1 MNQWANDWVQVY
13 SSTDRNFMTSGM
25 EDSGTLTALQRMARI
40 DLVDAQ
46 RVLVLRTI
54 SNFTV
59 QPPGKSVT
67 WSTTADYPDDGR
79 PALEAAF
86 VIGNTVVEA
95 ILTNWDLESK
105 GRAKAAVLPVPV
117 CACPNTS
124 FFSNI
129 NGIVFS

>member
-1 MNQWANDWVQVY
+1 
-13 SSTDRNFMTSGM
+13 MTSGM
-25 EDSGTLTALQRMARI
+25 EDSGTLTALHRMARI

-59 QPPGKSVT
+59 QPTGKSVT

-95 ILTNWDLESK
+95 ILTNWDTYK
-105 GRAKAAVLPVPV
+105 DQLPK
-117 CACPNTS
+117 
-124 FFSNI
+124 
-129 NGIVFS
+129 